1 MTIWKRALPATVLTV
16 LLLLTPARAN
26 AQDNPCGAVD
36 CTAVIAYE
44 RTLPA
49 ETLIRIT
56 WAGTPDVDRML
67 RIAMRESHM
76 NCGADNPH
84 SSAAG
89 LLQTMGIH
97 RARAERMGLS
107 WANVAGPDCLDD
119 VLLAKALYD
128 DSGLRPWA
136 L

>member
-1 MTIWKRALPATVLTV
+1 MTWPRTLCATVLTV
-16 LLLLTPARAN
+16 LLLLTPARAG
-26 AQDNPCGAVD
+26 AQDNPCAPVD
-36 CTAVIAYE
+36 CAAVIAYE
-44 RTLPA
+44 RTLPPDV
-49 ETLIRIT
+49 LIRIT
-56 WAGTPDVDRML
+56 WAGTGDTERML
-67 RIAMRESHM
+67 AIARRESGM
-76 NCGADNPH
+76 RCDAANPR

-97 RARAERMGLS
+97 RPRAERMGLS
-107 WANVAGPDCLDD
+107 WANVEGPDCLDD